1 MLIDTYLLYKVK
13 NILKFGVFSVII
25 FFVIIQFLIGNGYTF
40 PKALFSL
47 FYGLSIGA
55 IYEGTNTAS
64 FYRKSFISRNLLRIV
79 LLIMSILV
87 IITIL
92 QFFFVDFLG
101 KEDLHPLEIIFS
113 KNFIS
118 IFIEIFI
125 ITFFIV
131 FFIELEKHLGDHF
144 IFNFFFSKYKK
155 PIEENRVIMF
165 LDLKD
170 STSIAEIIGNK
181 AFVSFINY
189 CYRIMAKSVIKN
201 KATILKY
208 VGDEVILTW
217 DERKGIKHNNCIHMY
232 YDFFDELEKHK
243 NDFIERYGIFPVFKA
258 GLHSGEVTAA
268 FLGSIK
274 KQMDYSGDV
283 MNTTARI
290 QGVCNQYD
298 ANMLISSELASLL
311 PDTEDFV
318 YSEIGEVQFKG
329 KAEKFP
335 IKKVQR
341 IYYKKH

>member
-1 MLIDTYLLYKVK
+1 MLIDTYLLYKIK
-13 NILKFGVFSVII
+13 NILKFGVFSVVI
-25 FFVIIQFLIGNGYTF
+25 FFVIIQFLIGSGYTI

-55 IYEGTNTAS
+55 IYESTNTPS
-64 FYRKSFISRNLLRIV
+64 FYRKSFIYRNIVRIV
-79 LLIMSILV
+79 LLVISITL
-87 IITIL
+87 IIIAL
-92 QFFFVDFLG
+92 QFSFNSFWSDEVAN
-101 KEDLHPLEIIFS
+101 PLSIIFS
-113 KNFIS
+113 KEFIS

-170 STSIAEIIGNK
+170 STSIAEKIGNK

-189 CYRIMAKSVIKN
+189 CYKIMSKSVIKN

-217 DERKGIKHNNCIHMY
+217 KERKGIQNSNCVNMY
-232 YDFFDELEKHK
+232 FDFFDDLEKHK

-298 ANMLISSELASLL
+298 ANVLISSDLASLM
-311 PDTEDFV
+311 PETEAFV
-318 YSEIGEVQFKG
+318 YSKIGEVQFKG

-335 IKKVQR
+335 IKRVQR
-341 IYYKKH
+341 IYYKNN